1 MSAIN
6 LHTTKSAALYFRDS
20 QINKFYEFGG
30 IQLLPNNSYTQKT
43 TIDLD
48 DLYTISI
55 LKVADDS
62 VMGSLSY
69 SITEVI
75 NVTPSYYWSI
85 TPTVDCSNNLIYLKF
100 TYGLINYYTNPF
112 YITSLSEDNVTNF
125 TYKDLASNQYET
137 IGLKTWFRQKS
148 KQTELTT
155 YYESSTGR
163 TVTQAI
169 KTKSLEMYESEFMS
183 TEDLIM
189 TAKILEN
196 PYLYIGS
203 TRYYLFE
210 SVKIPELTQ
219 QENFGKIKFII
230 NPIEN
235 PSIITNGLVLNLDA
249 GNTLSYPGTGTL
261 WTDLSGNGNNGTLV
275 NSPSFDSANGGSIVF
290 DGTNQYVNCGNASN
304 LQITVGTISAWVKT
318 TTPGSSYRGIIVKG
332 FAWGLFV
339 KDGILITYDWGMPAN
354 MGTRTTGINISDGTW
369 KNVVMTFTETIGTP
383 SNNVIIYL
391 NGNPVLTTTVKH
403 SSNSNNVQLG
413 SNTTGINQFLNGNI
427 SQALIYNRALSSTEV
442 IQNFNE
448 TKGRYGL

>member
-100 TYGLINYYTNPF
+100 TYGLINYYTKPF

>member
-85 TPTVDCSNNLIYLKF
+85 TPTVDCSNNLIYLKL
-100 TYGLINYYTNPF
+100 TYGLINYYKNSF
-112 YITSLSEDNVTNF
+112 YITTLSEDNVTNF

>member
-20 QINKFYEFGG
+20 QINKFYDFGG

-48 DLYTISI
+48 NLYTISI

-100 TYGLINYYTNPF
+100 TYGSINYYTNPF
-112 YITSLSEDNVTNF
+112 YITSLSEDSVTNF

-169 KTKSLEMYESEFMS
+169 KTKSLQMYESEFMS
-183 TEDLIM
+183 MEDLIM
-189 TAKILEN
+189 TAEILES
-196 PYLYIGS
+196 PYLYIGNI
-203 TRYYLFE
+203 RYYLFE
-210 SVKIPELTQ
+210 TVKIPELTQ
-219 QENFGKIKFII
+219 QENFGKIKF
-230 NPIEN
+230 
-235 PSIITNGLVLNLDA
+235 
-249 GNTLSYPGTGTL
+249 TLAV
-261 WTDLSGNGNNGTLV
+261 NN
-275 NSPSFDSANGGSIVF
+275 
-290 DGTNQYVNCGNASN
+290 
-304 LQITVGTISAWVKT
+304 
-318 TTPGSSYRGIIVKG
+318 
-332 FAWGLFV
+332 
-339 KDGILITYDWGMPAN
+339 
-354 MGTRTTGINISDGTW
+354 
-369 KNVVMTFTETIGTP
+369 
-383 SNNVIIYL
+383 
-391 NGNPVLTTTVKH
+391 
-403 SSNSNNVQLG
+403 
-413 SNTTGINQFLNGNI
+413 
-427 SQALIYNRALSSTEV
+427 
-442 IQNFNE
+442 
-448 TKGRYGL
+448 